1 MKQRLR
7 DGTTIEFE
15 GKQDRMLKKLYG
27 NVFGRLLLKPL
38 TKPFISKAAGLFL
51 SSKLSCMLIN
61 SFIEKNNIDMSLY
74 EKTDYKS
81 YNDFFCRKIR
91 TELRPVDFTP
101 KSLISPC
108 DSKLTALKITDET
121 RFFIKHT
128 EYSVASLLQNE
139 ALAQEYKNGYV
150 LVFRLSVDD
159 YHRYCYID
167 DAEKEK
173 TVTIHGR
180 LHTVNP
186 IANDY
191 FPIYKEN
198 TRAYSVLRSKNF
210 GDIIMMEVG
219 ALLVGKIV
227 NHHNDTESVRR
238 GQEKGYFEFGGSTV
252 VVLLKENTA
261 IIDDDILKN
270 SKEDYETV
278 VKFGEKIGAVAV

>member
-1 MKQRLR
+1 MKHRLR
-7 DGTTIEFE
+7 DGSTIEFE
-15 GKQDRMLKKLYG
+15 GKQDRLLKKLYG

-38 TKPFISKAAGLFL
+38 TKPFITKAAGMFL
-51 SSKLSCMLIN
+51 SSKFSCMFIK
-61 SFIEKNNIDMSLY
+61 SFIEKNNIDMTLY
-74 EKTDYKS
+74 EEADYKS
-81 YNDFFCRKIR
+81 YNDFFCRKIK
-91 TELRPVDFTP
+91 TEVRPVDFTP

-108 DSKLTALKITDET
+108 DSKLTVLKIADNT
-121 RFFIKHT
+121 RFFIKQT

-139 ALAQEYKNGYV
+139 ALADEYKNGYV
-150 LVFRLSVDD
+150 LIFRLSVDD

-191 FPIYKEN
+191 FPIKEN
-198 TRAYSVLRSKNF
+198 TRTYSVLHSKNF
-210 GDIIMMEVG
+210 DDIIMMEVG

-227 NHHNDTESVRR
+227 NHHNDTETVQR

-252 VVLLKENTA
+252 VVLLKESTA
-261 IIDDDILKN
+261 VIDEDILKN

-278 VKFGEKIGAVAV
+278 VKYGEKIGIKA

>member
-1 MKQRLR
+1 MKQKLR

-38 TKPFISKAAGLFL
+38 TKPFISKVAGVFL
-51 SSKLSCMLIN
+51 SSKFSCMLIK
-61 SFIEKNNIDMSLY
+61 SFIEKNNIDMRLY
-74 EKTDYKS
+74 EEADYKS
-81 YNDFFCRKIR
+81 YNDFFCRKIK
-91 TELRPVDFTP
+91 TEVRPVDFTP

-108 DSKLTALKITDET
+108 DSKLTVLKITDDT
-121 RFFIKHT
+121 RFVIKQT
-128 EYSVASLLQNE
+128 QYSVASLLQNE

-150 LVFRLSVDD
+150 LIFRLCVDD

-173 TVTIHGR
+173 TVTIHGK

-198 TRAYSVLRSKNF
+198 TRTYSVLHSKNF
-210 GDIIMMEVG
+210 GDIVMMEVG

-227 NHHNDTESVRR
+227 NHHNDTEAVQR

-252 VVLLKENTA
+252 VVLLKENA
-261 IIDDDILKN
+261 AVIDEDILKN

-278 VKFGEKIGAVAV
+278 VKYGEKIGIKA

>member
-7 DGTTIEFE
+7 DGSTIEYE
-15 GKQDRMLKKLYG
+15 SKQDRILKKLYG

-38 TKPFISKAAGLFL
+38 TRPFISKAAGVFL
-51 SSKLSCMLIN
+51 SSKPSCMLIKT
-61 SFIEKNNIDMSLY
+61 FIKKNNIDMSLY
-74 EKTDYKS
+74 EDARYKS
-81 YNDFFCRKIR
+81 YNEFFCRKIK
-91 TELRPVDFTP
+91 TQVRPVDFTP

-108 DSKLTALKITDET
+108 DSKLTVLKITDKT
-121 RFFIKHT
+121 RFVIKQT
-128 EYSVASLLQNE
+128 PYSVASLLQNE
-139 ALAQEYKNGYV
+139 ALAQEYKNGYA
-150 LVFRLSVDD
+150 LIFRLSVDD

-173 TVTIHGR
+173 TVTIHGK

-198 TRAYSVLRSKNF
+198 TRTYSVLHSKNF
-210 GDIIMMEVG
+210 EDIIMMEVG

-227 NHHNDTESVRR
+227 NHHNDIESVQR

-252 VVLLKENTA
+252 VVLLKENVA
-261 IIDDDILKN
+261 IIDEDILKN
-270 SKEDYETV
+270 SDEDYETV
-278 VKFGEKIGAVAV
+278 VKFGEKIGIKA

>member
-1 MKQRLR
+1 MKHRLR
-7 DGTTIEFE
+7 DGSTIEFE
-15 GKQDRMLKKLYG
+15 GKQDRLLKKLYG

-38 TKPFISKAAGLFL
+38 TKPFISKAAGMFL
-51 SSKLSCMLIN
+51 SSKFSCMFIK
-61 SFIEKNNIDMSLY
+61 SFIEKNNIDMTLY
-74 EKTDYKS
+74 EEADYKS
-81 YNDFFCRKIR
+81 YNDFFCRKIK
-91 TELRPVDFTP
+91 TEVRPVDFTP

-108 DSKLTALKITDET
+108 DSKLTVLKIADNT
-121 RFFIKHT
+121 RFFIKQT

-139 ALAQEYKNGYV
+139 ALADEYKNGYV
-150 LVFRLSVDD
+150 LIFRLSVDD

-198 TRAYSVLRSKNF
+198 TRTYSVLHSKNF
-210 GDIIMMEVG
+210 DDIIMMEVG

-227 NHHNDTESVRR
+227 NHHNDTETVQR

-252 VVLLKENTA
+252 VVLLKESTA
-261 IIDDDILKN
+261 VIDEDILKN

-278 VKFGEKIGAVAV
+278 VKYGEKIGIKA

>member
-1 MKQRLR
+1 MKQKLR

-27 NVFGRLLLKPL
+27 NIFGRILLKPL
-38 TKPFISKAAGLFL
+38 TKPFISKLAGVFL
-51 SSKLSCMLIN
+51 SSKVSCMLIK
-61 SFIEKNNIDMSLY
+61 SFIEKNNIDMRLY
-74 EKTDYKS
+74 EEADYKS
-81 YNDFFCRKIR
+81 YNDFFCRKIK
-91 TELRPVDFTP
+91 TEVRPVDFTP

-108 DSKLTALKITDET
+108 DSKLTVLKITDDT
-121 RFFIKHT
+121 RFVIKQT

-150 LVFRLSVDD
+150 LIFRLCVDD

-173 TVTIHGR
+173 TVTIQGK

-198 TRAYSVLRSKNF
+198 TRTYSILHSKNF
-210 GDIIMMEVG
+210 SDIVMMEVG

-227 NHHNDTESVRR
+227 NHHNDSVEVKR
-238 GQEKGYFEFGGSTV
+238 GEEKGYFEFGGSTV

-261 IIDDDILKN
+261 VIDEDILKN
-270 SKEDYETV
+270 SEEDYETV
-278 VKFGEKIGAVAV
+278 VKYGEKIGIKA

>member
-7 DGTTIEFE
+7 DGSTIEFK
-15 GKQDRMLKKLYG
+15 GKQDRMLEKLYG
-27 NVFGRLLLKPL
+27 NIFGRLLLKVL
-38 TKPFISKAAGLFL
+38 TRPFISKVAGVFL
-51 SSKLSCMLIN
+51 SSRFSCMLIKP
-61 SFIEKNNIDMSLY
+61 FIEKNNIDMSLY
-74 EKTDYKS
+74 EETNYKS
-81 YNDFFCRKIR
+81 YNDFFCRKIK
-91 TELRPVDFTP
+91 TQVRPVDFTP

-108 DSKLTALKITDET
+108 DSKLTVFKITDAT
-121 RFFIKHT
+121 RFVIKQT

-139 ALAQEYKNGYV
+139 ALAQEYKNGYA
-150 LVFRLSVDD
+150 LIFRLSVDD

-173 TVTIHGR
+173 TVTIHGK

-198 TRAYSVLRSKNF
+198 TRTYSVLHSKNF
-210 GDIIMMEVG
+210 EDVIMMEVG

-227 NHHNDTESVRR
+227 NHHNNTEPVQR

-252 VVLLKENTA
+252 VVLLKENTVV
-261 IIDDDILKN
+261 IDEDILKN
-270 SKEDYETV
+270 SEEDYETV
-278 VKFGEKIGAVAV
+278 VKFGEKIGAKGM